1 MFPSSTKRE
10 FRHFHVVVVQRRQRN
25 VSKSVIHVQSCCF
38 ANLNLLLFC
47 PRCRR
52 RGRCLSSSVASAS
65 SCAALSGASRH
76 PRLRLETELN
86 LQWRIQGRGLGGGS
100 RPPLIFRPNWGP
112 KGQPPPPPPPLI
124 SRSGSGTDLS
134 SDRLKFSDRICN
146 WPLSGYCMAA
156 IITPFVDLND
166 FFRYFKSWEA
176 MNLTSSAYLEVMS
189 KLVNMFLFHCHCYLC

>member
-10 FRHFHVVVVQRRQRN
+10 FRHFHVVVVQRRQRI
-25 VSKSVIHVQSCCF
+25 VSKSVMHVQSCCF
-38 ANLNLLLFC
+38 TNLNLLLFC
-47 PRCRR
+47 RSRWRR
-52 RGRCLSSSVASAS
+52 RGRCLSSLVASAS
-65 SCAALSGASRH
+65 SCAVLPGASRH

-86 LQWRIQGRGLGGGS
+86 LQWQIQGRGLGGPG
-100 RPPLIFRPNWGP
+100 PPSYS
-112 KGQPPPPPPPLI
+112 PPPLI
-124 SRSGSGTDLS
+124 SRSESGTDLS
-134 SDRLKFSDRICN
+134 SDRLKFSDRMCN
-146 WPLSGYCMAA
+146 WPLSGYCMAAA

>member
-10 FRHFHVVVVQRRQRN
+10 FSHFHVVVVQRRQRN

-47 PRCRR
+47 HSRWRR
-52 RGRCLSSSVASAS
+52 RGRCLSSLVASAS
-65 SCAALSGASRH
+65 SCAVLPGASRH

-86 LQWRIQGRGLGGGS
+86 LQWRIQGRGRGGGGGGGGPG
-100 RPPLIFRPNWGP
+100 PPYFS
-112 KGQPPPPPPPLI
+112 PPPPPPLI
-124 SRSGSGTDLS
+124 SRSEFGTDLS

-156 IITPFVDLND
+156 VITPFVDLND
-166 FFRYFKSWEA
+166 F
-176 MNLTSSAYLEVMS
+176 LGTSSPGKPWIL
-189 KLVNMFLFHCHCYLC
+189 LHLHT

>member
-1 MFPSSTKRE
+1 MYHLR
-10 FRHFHVVVVQRRQRN
+10 VM
-25 VSKSVIHVQSCCF
+25 HVQSCCL
-38 ANLNLLLFC
+38 ACLNLLLFC
-47 PRCRR
+47 RSRWRR
-52 RGRCLSSSVASAS
+52 RGRCLSCLVASAS
-65 SCAALSGASRH
+65 SCAVLPGASRH

-86 LQWRIQGRGLGGGS
+86 LQWRIQGRGLGGPG
-100 RPPLIFRPNWGP
+100 PPSYS
-112 KGQPPPPPPPLI
+112 PPPL
-124 SRSGSGTDLS
+124 SQGLNPALS

>member
-38 ANLNLLLFC
+38 AYLNLLLFC
-47 PRCRR
+47 CSRCRR
-52 RGRCLSSSVASAS
+52 RRRCLSSLVASAS
-65 SCAALSGASRH
+65 SYAVLPGAPRH

-86 LQWRIQGRGLGGGS
+86 LQWRIQGRGLGGPGPPSYFQTKLRPEGS
-100 RPPLIFRPNWGP
+100 TPPS
-112 KGQPPPPPPPLI
+112 PPLI

-156 IITPFVDLND
+156 IITLITMFCRSKW
-166 FFRYFKSWEA
+166 FF
-176 MNLTSSAYLEVMS
+176 
-189 KLVNMFLFHCHCYLC
+189 